1 MGNDTCRRAMCLM
14 VGLYGWMS
22 ASAQIHPD
30 SIRSLNEV
38 VVKAKTYKEIIP
50 AQTLK
55 GEELRKLNSF
65 SVADAIRY
73 FSGLQIKDYGGVAG
87 LKTVNIRS
95 MGTNHA
101 GVYYN
106 GIQLGNAQNGQV
118 DLGKFS
124 LDNIEEISLYNG
136 QKSDILQSAREFGS
150 SGSIYLT
157 TRRPRFKDSIN
168 AHLMAKVKFG
178 SYGLLNPALLYE
190 HKHCANVSVA
200 TSAEW
205 ITSKGNYKFR
215 YRRVDAS
222 GALKYD
228 TTAVRHNSD
237 IDALRIDAG
246 LYGGFGTGK
255 WNVFAY
261 HYTSERG
268 IPGAIVNN
276 VWKRSERL
284 WDRNS
289 FLQGSLDWDILP
301 KLSTRTNV
309 KYASDY
315 THYVNNDTDIKLTDN
330 VYKQRELYLSWAA
343 RYALRSNWD
352 VSMAYDF
359 QWNDYEGFDLEKDED
374 METPMN
380 TATRGTH
387 YISAATAFTVGDR
400 LKVQASILETF
411 VNEEKRQR
419 DKAPNKSKVTPGVF
433 LSYQPWKKQEL
444 VLRAFY
450 KTAYRMPTF
459 NDLYYTDMGNP
470 ALLPETAT
478 QYNVGFVYDR
488 SQEDNTFR
496 NFHLAVDAYYNEVK
510 NKIVSWPQGPQ
521 FRWTTINL
529 GRVEI
534 KGIDA
539 SMACTLAFPYG
550 WILTGKVQYTY
561 QEAIDVTN
569 PSDTYYRDQ
578 IPYIPWHSG
587 SAIVGLTWG
596 TWSLNYSF
604 IYVGERYNQQEN
616 IAYNHTQPWYT
627 SDITLMKEFHVGK
640 VGLRITAEVNNLLD
654 QDYDVVLNY
663 PMPMRN
669 YKFGLTVEI

>member
-1 MGNDTCRRAMCLM
+1 MGEIKRRHALCLM
-14 VGLYGWMS
+14 GVFCLPLPA
-22 ASAQIHPD
+22 ASAHRTD
-30 SIRSLNEV
+30 SIRNLGEV
-38 VVKAKTYKEIIP
+38 VVKAKTYKEVIP
-50 AQTLK
+50 AQSLK

-95 MGTNHA
+95 MGTNHT

-136 QKSDILQSAREFGS
+136 QKSDIFQSAREFGS

-157 TRRPRFKDSIN
+157 TRRPRFKGEKDAN
-168 AHLMAKVKFG
+168 LAAKVKFG

-190 HKHCANVSVA
+190 HKISDKISAAV
-200 TSAEW
+200 SAEW
-205 ITSKGNYKFR
+205 ITSQGDYKFR
-215 YRRVDAS
+215 YRRVDVS

-246 LYGGFGTGK
+246 LYGLFGKGK

-289 FLQGSLDWDILP
+289 FLQGGLEWHVWRG
-301 KLSTRTNV
+301 LSMKFNT

-315 THYVNNDTDIKLTDN
+315 THYMNNNTDIKLTDN
-330 VYKQRELYLSWAA
+330 IYKQRECYFSWANK
-343 RYALRSNWD
+343 YAITADWD
-352 VSMAYDF
+352 VSVAYDF
-359 QWNDYEGFDLEKDED
+359 QWNGYEGFDLNKDHDKEH
-374 METPMN
+374 PMN

-387 YISAATAFTVGDR
+387 YISAATAFTVADR
-400 LKVQASILETF
+400 LKVQASVLETF

-419 DKAPNKSKVTPGVF
+419 DKAPNKSKVTPGLF
-433 LSYQPWKKQEL
+433 LSYQPWRKHDI
-444 VLRAFY
+444 VVRAFY

-470 ALLPETAT
+470 ALLPETTT
-478 QYNVGFVYDR
+478 QYNVGAVYDR
-488 SQEDNTFR
+488 TRTEGIFR
-496 NFHLAVDAYYNEVK
+496 NLHLNADVYYNDVR

-529 GRVEI
+529 GRVDI
-534 KGIDA
+534 RGVDA
-539 SMACTLAFPYG
+539 GAACTLAFP
-550 WILTGKVQYTY
+550 
-561 QEAIDVTN
+561 
-569 PSDTYYRDQ
+569 
-578 IPYIPWHSG
+578 H
-587 SAIVGLTWG
+587 
-596 TWSLNYSF
+596 
-604 IYVGERYNQQEN
+604 
-616 IAYNHTQPWYT
+616 
-627 SDITLMKEFHVGK
+627 
-640 VGLRITAEVNNLLD
+640 
-654 QDYDVVLNY
+654 
-663 PMPMRN
+663 
-669 YKFGLTVEI
+669 

>member
-1 MGNDTCRRAMCLM
+1 MGEIKRRHALCLM
-14 VGLYGWMS
+14 GVFCLPLPAVS
-22 ASAQIHPD
+22 AHRTD
-30 SIRSLNEV
+30 SIHNLGEV
-38 VVKAKTYKEIIP
+38 VVKAKTYKEVIP

-95 MGTNHA
+95 MGTNHT

-136 QKSDILQSAREFGS
+136 QKSDIFQSAREFGS

-157 TRRPRFKDSIN
+157 TRRPRFEGEKDAN
-168 AHLMAKVKFG
+168 LAAKVKFG

-190 HKHCANVSVA
+190 HKISDNISAAV
-200 TSAEW
+200 SAEW
-205 ITSKGNYKFR
+205 ITSQGDYKFR
-215 YRRVDAS
+215 YRRVDVS

-246 LYGGFGTGK
+246 LYGLFEKGK

-289 FLQGSLDWDILP
+289 FLQGSLEWHVWRG
-301 KLSTRTNV
+301 LSMKFNT

-315 THYVNNDTDIKLTDN
+315 THYMNNNTDIKLTDN
-330 VYKQRELYLSWAA
+330 IYKQRECYFSWANK
-343 RYALRSNWD
+343 YAITADWD
-352 VSMAYDF
+352 VSVAYDF
-359 QWNDYEGFDLEKDED
+359 QWNGYEGFDLNKDHDKEH
-374 METPMN
+374 PMN

-387 YISAATAFTVGDR
+387 YISAATAFTVADR
-400 LKVQASILETF
+400 LKVQASVLETF

-419 DKAPNKSKVTPGVF
+419 DKAPNKSKVTPGLF
-433 LSYQPWKKQEL
+433 LSYQPWRKHDI
-444 VLRAFY
+444 VVRAFY

-470 ALLPETAT
+470 ALLPETTT
-478 QYNVGFVYDR
+478 QYNVGAVYDR
-488 SQEDNTFR
+488 TRTEGIFR
-496 NFHLAVDAYYNEVK
+496 NLHLNADVYYNDVR

-529 GRVEI
+529 GR
-534 KGIDA
+534 G
-539 SMACTLAFPYG
+539 
-550 WILTGKVQYTY
+550 
-561 QEAIDVTN
+561 
-569 PSDTYYRDQ
+569 RR
-578 IPYIPWHSG
+578 SG
-587 SAIVGLTWG
+587 LHVGLSPRMDADG
-596 TWSLNYSF
+596 QVAIHLSGGHRRDEPVGHVLPRPDSLHSLAQR
-604 IYVGERYNQQEN
+604 IGHHSPLVG
-616 IAYNHTQPWYT
+616 HMV
-627 SDITLMKEFHVGK
+627 S
-640 VGLRITAEVNNLLD
+640 GL
-654 QDYDVVLNY
+654 
-663 PMPMRN
+663 
-669 YKFGLTVEI
+669 